1 VSNPIRQQLRN
12 LIGVASHLDG
22 LLCENGKA
30 LPADIAAAV
39 LEEASRLA
47 KEIGWLA
54 DDVELRLPCRTPSR
68 RPTGRRGPIVQPDAN
83 GATERAGR
91 IDADPVTR

>member
-1 VSNPIRQQLRN
+1 VCSAIRQQLRN

-30 LPADIAAAV
+30 LPADTAAAV

-54 DDVELRLPCRTPSR
+54 DDVELRLPRRTPSR
-68 RPTGRRGPIVQPDAN
+68 RR
-83 GATERAGR
+83 RAGAGR
-91 IDADPVTR
+91 SSNRAQMVRRKGQAGSTPTR

>member
-1 VSNPIRQQLRN
+1 VCSAIRQQLRN

-22 LLCENGKA
+22 LLCEAGKT
-30 LPADIAAAV
+30 LPADTAAAV

-47 KEIGWLA
+47 QEIGWLA
-54 DDVELRLPCRTPSR
+54 DDVELRLPRRTLSS
-68 RPTGRRGPIVQPDAN
+68 RPTGRLGQIVQPDAN

-91 IDADPVTR
+91 IDADTVTG

>member
-1 VSNPIRQQLRN
+1 VCSAIRRQLRN

-22 LLCENGKA
+22 LLCEAGKA
-30 LPADIAAAV
+30 LPADLTAAV

-54 DDVELRLPCRTPSR
+54 DDVELRLPRRTPAGRPAGPSQAD
-68 RPTGRRGPIVQPDAN
+68 RPT
-83 GATERAGR
+83 
-91 IDADPVTR
+91 